1 MSSASM
7 QAKANALNQR
17 MESEAAAVLEDIERN
32 LLRKVARESF
42 ACAVKCYDKAGSTGP
57 SEVLEGCARNCQVP
71 YQQSSA
77 LVQNEVAQFQNRL
90 NRNMQEC
97 QEKARDL
104 MSPGMENDPKKM
116 GKVEE
121 ALINC
126 MATQVNEHI
135 KLLKPMKDRIS
146 SALRNYK

>member
-77 LVQNEVAQFQNRL
+77 LVQNVSGGENVGRVVVQSAVVVL
-90 NRNMQEC
+90 VG
-97 QEKARDL
+97 AR
-104 MSPGMENDPKKM
+104 SNT
-116 GKVEE
+116 
-121 ALINC
+121 ARRI
-126 MATQVNEHI
+126 
-135 KLLKPMKDRIS
+135 LL
-146 SALRNYK
+146 